1 MSDGEKEALRVL
13 LDLTAAIK
21 DIANELRNIREI
33 LEILEEK
40 YEMDVLLRIPTE
52 QLASL
57 GTPSEVN
64 EEDEDKD

>member
-13 LDLTAAIK
+13 LDLTTAIK

-33 LEILEEK
+33 LEMLEEK

-64 EEDEDKD
+64 EEDDDKD

>member
-13 LDLTAAIK
+13 LDLTTAIK

>member
-13 LDLTAAIK
+13 LDLTTAIK

-33 LEILEEK
+33 LEMLEEK

-57 GTPSEVN
+57 GIPSEVN
-64 EEDEDKD
+64 EEDDDKD